1 MPSRVPFPFRFLAA
15 LFVGCLVS
23 VLTASMANAHE
34 VPRHVAVR
42 AYVASLPDRVRLL
55 VRIPMDAVRDVEFP
69 LRADRARPDGP
80 RPGVVDGA
88 VDVARLT
95 PFLHDAARLWVA
107 DGVLLRDGREALP
120 SPDVIAVRAALPAD
134 RAFDTYTSA
143 LHAVQHLPL
152 ADSVRIPPLQLA
164 LEVLLEVPVTRP
176 VTDLV
181 IEPRWAHL
189 GVQTTTVMRLE
200 LPDGG
205 ERFFTWDGDPGAVR
219 LDPSWS
225 HAAARFVEQGALHM
239 FGGLD
244 HVLFV
249 LCLVLPFRRIRP
261 LIGIVTAF
269 TIAHS
274 ITLAAAALG
283 HAPDVQWFSPLVEV
297 IIAASIV
304 LLALENIV
312 GAKLE
317 RRWMMAFVFGLV
329 HGFGFS
335 SVLQEELQFAGGHL
349 LTALAAFNVGV
360 ELAQVTVLLVT
371 VPVLNWVF
379 ARWIPERTGV
389 IVASALIAHEAWH
402 WMRDRSEALQSST
415 FAWPAFD
422 IDFWL
427 MAIRV
432 AMILLVLLGVMW
444 AISGVMTRLQQ
455 PRARARMQTL
465 VLFLLA
471 GTLWISSPTTVDAQ
485 PVTRTTMAGVYTAEQ
500 ANKGKEVFASS
511 CLGCHTT
518 ASHMGQAFEIKWF
531 GRPLFDL
538 YDYLSQ
544 LMPKTAP
551 GSLTEDEYVWVT
563 AYILRLNRM
572 PAGKT
577 ELSAE
582 PSWLKSVRVDSV
594 KTPVARGAG
603 AGGGNS
609 DGNGRG
615 NSDGNG
621 GGTSTRNATGGER

>member
-1 MPSRVPFPFRFLAA
+1 M
-15 LFVGCLVS
+15 
-23 VLTASMANAHE
+23 LTASMANAHE

-69 LRADRARPDGP
+69 LLAARARPDGP
-80 RPGVVDGA
+80 RPGVIDGA
-88 VDVARLT
+88 VNGSASGSVNGSVDVARLT

-107 DGVLLRDGREALP
+107 DGVLLRDGPDALP

-143 LHAVQHLPL
+143 LHAVQHVPL

-176 VTDLV
+176 VTDLI

-219 LDPSWS
+219 LDPSWT
-225 HAAARFVEQGALHM
+225 HAAARFVGQGALHM

-274 ITLAAAALG
+274 ITLATAALG
-283 HAPDVQWFSPLVEV
+283 YAPDVQWFSPLVEV

-360 ELAQVTVLLVT
+360 ELAQVTVLLVA

-379 ARWIPERTGV
+379 AKWIPERTGV

-402 WMRDRSEALQSST
+402 WMRDRSDALRGT

-432 AMILLVLLGVMW
+432 AMVLLVLLGVMW

-455 PRARARMQTL
+455 PRARARMQAL
-465 VLFLLA
+465 VLLLLA
-471 GTLWISSPTTVDAQ
+471 GALWTSAPTTVDAQ
-485 PVTRTTMAGVYTAEQ
+485 SVTRTTMAGVYTADQ

-518 ASHMGQAFEIKWF
+518 ASHMGTAFEIKWF

-594 KTPVARGAG
+594 KTPVARDAG
-603 AGGGNS
+603 SGGRNGDGSGGGT
-609 DGNGRG
+609 GGG
-615 NSDGNG
+615 IGGGIG

>member
-1 MPSRVPFPFRFLAA
+1 MPSRVPFPFRFLAV

-23 VLTASMANAHE
+23 LLTASMANAHE

-164 LEVLLEVPVTRP
+164 LEVLLDVPVTRP

-225 HAAARFVEQGALHM
+225 HAAARFVGQGALHM

-360 ELAQVTVLLVT
+360 ELAQVTVLLVA

-379 ARWIPERTGV
+379 AKWIPERTGV

-402 WMRDRSEALQSST
+402 WMRDRSEALQGST

-465 VLFLLA
+465 VSFLLA
-471 GTLWISSPTTVDAQ
+471 GALWISSPTTVDAQ

-518 ASHMGQAFEIKWF
+518 ASHMGPAFEIKWF

-582 PSWLKSVRVDSV
+582 PSWLKSVRVDSA

-603 AGGGNS
+603 TGG
-609 DGNGRG
+609 
-615 NSDGNG
+615 GNG